1 MSSPY
6 RCSDIGRLI
15 MSPIQHHH
23 LNWYNV
29 RCPFVERNCFHL
41 PYCWRY
47 DQFSHVPTL
56 GSLLTKAKGQY
67 HWVHCLTPVSYQ
79 ATASWFTGWISIGGQ
94 LVFSASAAFAAGLQ
108 LQALI
113 TLNNPNSY
121 TPTRWQGMLFYWFIL
136 AYSTAV
142 NIWGSKVLP
151 HANTTA
157 GKRFLN
163 P

>member
-1 MSSPY
+1 MA
-6 RCSDIGRLI
+6 
-15 MSPIQHHH
+15 PIQYYH
-23 LNWYNV
+23 LDWYNV
-29 RCPFVERNCFHL
+29 HCPFVERNCLYL

-47 DQFSHVPTL
+47 DQLSHVPTL
-56 GSLLTKAKGQY
+56 TPLLTEAKGQY

-108 LQALI
+108 LQALV
-113 TLNNPNSY
+113 TLNNLNSY
-121 TPTRWQGMLFYWFIL
+121 TPTRWQGMLFYWFVL

-151 HANTTA
+151 HTNATA
-157 GKRFLN
+157 GKKSLN